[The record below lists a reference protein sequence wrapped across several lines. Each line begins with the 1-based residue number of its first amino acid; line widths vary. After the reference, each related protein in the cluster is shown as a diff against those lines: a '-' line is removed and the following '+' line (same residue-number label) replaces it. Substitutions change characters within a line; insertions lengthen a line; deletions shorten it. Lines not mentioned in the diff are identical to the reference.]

1 MSNASENSDAIMS
14 LEDNETPWIRVCLHN
29 TWSQSKMD
37 TLYNLALDGY
47 LLDKYQLCSHE
58 IEDLPIS
65 LQRDIWQ
72 RWAEKIY
79 RGWKRS
85 LKMNICCTD
94 IKTFT
99 DDLLDDDEP
108 PPKKYKYNERGGET
122 SGNKQ

>member
-1 MSNASENSDAIMS
+1 MSNASDNNYIDMS
-14 LEDNETPWIRVCLHN
+14 LEEGETPWIRVCLHN

-47 LLDKYQLCSHE
+47 LLDKYSLCSHE
-58 IEDLPIS
+58 IEDLPIA

-85 LKMNICCTD
+85 LKMNICCTN

-99 DDLLDDDEP
+99 DDLIDDDEP
-108 PPKKYKYNERGGET
+108 PPKKQKLSDGGES
-122 SGNKQ
+122 SGNSQ

>member
-1 MSNASENSDAIMS
+1 MSNASDNNYKDMS
-14 LEDNETPWIRVCLHN
+14 LEEGETPWIRVCLHN

-58 IEDLPIS
+58 ISDLPVA

-85 LKMNICCTD
+85 LKMNICCTN

-99 DDLLDDDEP
+99 DDLIDDDEP
-108 PPKKYKYNERGGET
+108 PPKKRKLSDGGES
-122 SGNKQ
+122 SGNSQ

>member
-1 MSNASENSDAIMS
+1 MSNASDNNYIDMS
-14 LEDNETPWIRVCLHN
+14 LEEGETPWIRVCLHN

-47 LLDKYQLCSHE
+47 LLDKYSLCSHE
-58 IEDLPIS
+58 IEDLPIA
-65 LQRDIWQ
+65 LQKDIWQ

-85 LKMNICCTD
+85 LKMNICCTN

-99 DDLLDDDEP
+99 DDLIDDDEP
-108 PPKKYKYNERGGET
+108 PPKKQKLSDGGES
-122 SGNKQ
+122 SGNSQ